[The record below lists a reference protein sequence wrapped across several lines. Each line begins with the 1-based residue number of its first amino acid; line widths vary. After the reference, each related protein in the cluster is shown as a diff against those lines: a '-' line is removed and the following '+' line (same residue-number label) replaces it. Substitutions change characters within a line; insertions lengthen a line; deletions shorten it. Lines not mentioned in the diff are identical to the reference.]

1 MNKHRALCAAA
12 VLLAVSLLAPAPA
25 SAQGKKDF
33 DALVTEL
40 VDQIEVQIEARQKL
54 ITKLEAMYK
63 ELTDAAQQ
71 SFENSQSI
79 MRSSEIMRD
88 AILTSDGIIRDQEAG
103 VIVPIKE
110 FLERA
115 IDRDQA
121 FFNSY
126 QEQYDRIRFGYE
138 RELANLK
145 GEQTLLKAIRR
156 DLETV
161 RNYPDGKDRSLF
173 FLNSV
178 KAVLNSLET
187 GTK

>member
-1 MNKHRALCAAA
+1 MNKHRALCTAA
-12 VLLAVSLLAPAPA
+12 VLLAVSLLAPALA

-33 DALVTEL
+33 DTLVTEL
-40 VDQIEVQIEARQKL
+40 VDQVEVQIEARQKL
-54 ITKLEAMYK
+54 ITKIEKLYED
-63 ELTDAAQQ
+63 LTDATQKSFVNAQTI
-71 SFENSQSI
+71 SRRTEMI
-79 MRSSEIMRD
+79 DD
-88 AILTSDGIIRDQEAG
+88 AVLTSDGIIRHQEDG
-103 VIVPIKE
+103 VIVPMKS
-110 FLERA
+110 FLGRA
-115 IDRDQA
+115 IDRDNA
-121 FFNSY
+121 FFDTY